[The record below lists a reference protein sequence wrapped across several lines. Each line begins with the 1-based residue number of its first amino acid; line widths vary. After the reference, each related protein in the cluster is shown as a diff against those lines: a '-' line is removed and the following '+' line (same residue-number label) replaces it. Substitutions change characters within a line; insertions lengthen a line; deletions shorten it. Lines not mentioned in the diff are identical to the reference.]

1 MLTLSWPKTKNKPY
15 YTLMM
20 EFNKEAKA
28 LEANAKSSEWTVKMI
43 TLEVTLKGNPDF
55 PNATGKTCTY

>member
-1 MLTLSWPKTKNKPY
+1 
-15 YTLMM
+15 MM
-20 EFNKEAKA
+20 EFYKEAKA

-55 PNATGKTCTY
+55 PHATGKTCTY